1 MGPLGSGQDLVDQ
14 NFLGSSVD
22 LIPLREYQD
31 EASQDPSS
39 DISH

>member
-1 MGPLGSGQDLVDQ
+1 MGPLGSGQDRVDQ
-14 NFLGSSVD
+14 KFLGFSVD